1 MKSQAVLFWTITV
14 LAVVG
19 LIETLMRNWL
29 SLLIPISLVVLVFV
43 LYKYPP
49 GRYRKSPKI
58 KPSAKTE
65 AKLAEARRRASSGN
79 AGTSGKA
86 RKNYPFQV
94 IDGQKGKQ
102 NDEFPKYH

>member
-1 MKSQAVLFWTITV
+1 MTKHAVIFWTVMV
-14 LAVVG
+14 LAAAG
-19 LIETLMRNWL
+19 LVDSLMRNWL
-29 SLLIPISLVVLVFV
+29 SLLIPIVLIALVYI

-49 GRYRKSPKI
+49 GRVRKAPKI

-65 AKLAEARRRASSGN
+65 AKMAEARRRASSSPTGN
-79 AGTSGKA
+79 K

-102 NDEFPKYH
+102 DDDYPKFH